1 MTSTHSG
8 AAADATGDTPQSA
21 LAAGFDAHHP
31 PDPEL
36 IADCVHCGFC
46 LPTCPTYVLW
56 GEEMDSPR
64 GRIALMKLASES
76 EIGLEGSFT
85 KHMDQ
90 CLGCMACVSAC
101 PSGVQYD
108 KLIEATRAQI
118 ERNVPRPPADRAFR
132 TVLFALFPHP
142 GRLRAV
148 APLLWAYQRLG
159 LGRLARSRLARGV
172 VPARLLGMERVMPPV
187 RLGALRAQAP
197 HLTPARGTRRLRVG
211 LLTGCVQRVFFADV
225 NAATAR
231 VLAAEGCEV
240 VAPPEQGCCG
250 ALHIH
255 GGREAEGL
263 RHARRL
269 IDMFERWGLDRV
281 VVNAAG
287 CGSNLKAYG
296 HLLRDDPVYAER
308 AAAFAASVRDVMEL
322 LAELEPRAARYPLA
336 LRVAYHDACHLAHAQ
351 GVRRQPREVLR
362 TIPDLEL
369 TDIAEP
375 DICCGSAGVFNLLEP
390 ETATTLGE
398 RKAQSVLA
406 TGAACVAT
414 GNPGC
419 LLQIQSALR
428 GAGQALP
435 ALHPV
440 ELLDASIRGVRAN
453 ELLAWHGAGGE

>member
-1 MTSTHSG
+1 MSSTDLSATPESNAGG
-8 AAADATGDTPQSA
+8 APPIAVAAT
-21 LAAGFDAHHP
+21 FDAHHP

-64 GRIALMKLASES
+64 GRIALMKLANER

-85 KHMDQ
+85 RHMDQ

-101 PSGVQYD
+101 PSGVRYD
-108 KLIEATRAQI
+108 QLIEATRAQM
-118 ERNVPRPPADRAFR
+118 ERNVLRQPTDRAFR
-132 TVLFALFPHP
+132 ALLFALFPHP
-142 GRLRAV
+142 RRLRAL
-148 APLLWAYQRLG
+148 APLLWAYQRLR
-159 LGRLARSRLARGV
+159 LGRLARTPLARRL

-187 RLGALRAQAP
+187 RLGARRVRTP
-197 HLTPARGTRRLRVG
+197 HLSPARGMRRLRVG

-240 VAPPEQGCCG
+240 VAPPAQGCCG

-263 RHARRL
+263 QHARRL
-269 IDMFERWGLDRV
+269 ITTFERWGVDRV

-287 CGSNLKAYG
+287 CGSNLKSYG
-296 HLLRDDPVYAER
+296 HLLRDDSVYAER

-322 LAELEPRAARYPLA
+322 LAELEPRATRYPLA

-351 GVRRQPREVLR
+351 GIRHQPRAVLR
-362 TIPDLEL
+362 SIPDLEL
-369 TDIAEP
+369 MDIAEP

-390 ETATTLGE
+390 VTATTLGE
-398 RKAQSVLA
+398 RKARNVLA

-419 LLQIQSALR
+419 LLQLQAALR
-428 GAGQALP
+428 GAGQSLP

-440 ELLDASIRGVRAN
+440 ELLDASIRGVRTS
-453 ELLAWHGAGGE
+453 ELLAERGAGQ